1 MKKKKKTN
9 KEIEENNL
17 KKLKKKKHIGREGY
31 DYKDSFHHPTQ
42 S

>member
-1 MKKKKKTN
+1 MKKKKKQRN
-9 KEIEENNL
+9 GGKQQ
-17 KKLKKKKHIGREGY
+17 KKLKKKHIGREGY